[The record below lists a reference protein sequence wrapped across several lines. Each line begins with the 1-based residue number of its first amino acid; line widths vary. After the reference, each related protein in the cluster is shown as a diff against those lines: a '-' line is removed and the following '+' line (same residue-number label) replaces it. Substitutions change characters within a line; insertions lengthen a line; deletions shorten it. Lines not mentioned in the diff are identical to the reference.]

1 MYTSAG
7 TVTER
12 LPTGKIRSGAK
23 ALCYGPGRKGSD
35 AARAPRAG
43 GAESSV
49 HRRVAIVLLLATGC
63 AGAADFQVG
72 LEAYDR
78 GDYASAL
85 REWRALA
92 EQGDATAQYQ
102 LGVMY
107 DDGEGVLED
116 DREAARWYRRAA
128 EQGYAAAQLDLGLMY
143 ATGRGVAEDDRKAA
157 YWYRQVAGQ
166 GYASAQYRLG
176 EMYQKGEGVRED
188 AGEAARWY
196 RQAAE
201 QGYAAAQLALGAIY
215 AAGRGVAED
224 RLQAWA
230 WYDLAAAQGNDAA
243 RQGRARVERGMSSAQ
258 LDEARKLRGA
268 LGGPPAADWGKEG
281 EAPVPPPEM
290 VLITGGCFRMG
301 SPESEAGRAGNEHP
315 HWVCIE
321 DFSLARYE
329 TTRGEY
335 AAFVRATGRR
345 TNDPCQVLVQDAW
358 TGRGDRNWQEP
369 GYAQADTHPV
379 TCVSLA
385 DALAFARWISEET
398 GRRYRLPSEAEW
410 EYAARAGTENSRYWG
425 NSPAD
430 ACAYANVGDRT
441 LKGHYADWK
450 WTIHHC
456 HDAQVHTLPVG
467 SYRANGYG
475 LHDMLGNV
483 WEWTCSAYD
492 EHYQGSEKRCDAG
505 SGPGVVRGGSW
516 SNSPRWVRSA
526 GRFPNDP
533 EARLDI
539 VGFRLARD

>member
-1 MYTSAG
+1 M
-7 TVTER
+7 
-12 LPTGKIRSGAK
+12 
-23 ALCYGPGRKGSD
+23 
-35 AARAPRAG
+35 
-43 GAESSV
+43 SV
-49 HRRVAIVLLLATGC
+49 HRRVAIVLLLAIRC

-78 GDYASAL
+78 GDYAAAL
-85 REWRALA
+85 REWRPLA
-92 EQGDATAQYQ
+92 EGGEAAAQYR

-143 ATGRGVAEDDRKAA
+143 AVGRGVDEDDREAA
-157 YWYRQVAGQ
+157 YWYRRVAGQ
-166 GYASAQYRLG
+166 GYASAQHRLG
-176 EMYQKGEGVRED
+176 EMYQKGEGMRED

-196 RQAAE
+196 RRAAE
-201 QGYAAAQLALGAIY
+201 QGYVAAQLALGALY
-215 AAGRGVAED
+215 VAGRGVAED
-224 RLQAWA
+224 RVQAWA
-230 WYDLAAAQGNDAA
+230 WYDLAAARGSEAA
-243 RQGRARVERGMSSAQ
+243 AQHRERLGRGMTSAQ
-258 LDEARKLRGA
+258 LDEARKLRGR
-268 LGGPPAADWGKEG
+268 LGGPPAAERGKRDG
-281 EAPVPPPEM
+281 APVPPPETVPPPEM
-290 VLITGGCFRMG
+290 VLVTGGCFRMG
-301 SPESEAGRAGNEHP
+301 SPESEAGRAGDEHQ

-335 AAFVRATGRR
+335 AAFVRATEHR
-345 TNDPCQVLVQDAW
+345 TSGPCRTLERDAW

-369 GYAQADTHPV
+369 GYEQADTHPV
-379 TCVSLA
+379 ACVSLA
-385 DALAFARWISEET
+385 DALAFAGWISEVT

-425 NSPAD
+425 DDPAD

-441 LKGHYADWK
+441 LKGHYTEWK

-456 HDAQVHTLPVG
+456 RDAQVHTLPVG
-467 SYRANGYG
+467 GYRANGYG

-492 EHYQGSEKRCDAG
+492 EHYQGSEKRCGAG

-526 GRFPNDP
+526 GRFPNAP

-539 VGFRLARD
+539 VGFRLAQD